1 MRNLYQDKK
10 WLIDNPDQMV
20 QSIGGW
26 DNMYT
31 ENFYE
36 YIMNTLD
43 SNKIETMDKKFEK
56 FLNSKYQSLSIEDSS
71 RINKI

>member
-20 QSIGGW
+20 RSIGGW

-43 SNKIETMDKKFEK
+43 SNKMKQWIKNLKNF
-56 FLNSKYQSLSIEDSS
+56 SIQN
-71 RINKI
+71 INLLA

>member
-20 QSIGGW
+20 RSIGGW